1 MGFADTHWKCH
12 CGKYNPLQ
20 VLDGPN
26 RCSCGTL
33 RMDAERFARFE
44 AEVRRLRA
52 RIAEL
57 EAEVAKAKATAT
69 TDAHYVVEKDQQR
82 ARAVE
87 EVQRLFE
94 EERE

>member
-1 MGFADTHWKCH
+1 MSK
-12 CGKYNPLQ
+12 
-20 VLDGPN
+20 
-26 RCSCGTL
+26 
-33 RMDAERFARFE
+33 
-44 AEVRRLRA
+44 RRRHGATRRELLAMIDRLEK